1 MPEVWLKIGFRPM
14 AAHFQVCAGNQSLQ
28 QCIHCLCVGYL
39 PYKGPPQSKDCLC
52 SRNGLGCLGLPW
64 LGRSPESLWAR
75 RGLDLGKVLDLY
87 RWWLGTGWLTWS
99 QKSIQSGGKGRS
111 KEEWSLCMVGGNPPG
126 GGGSTPP
133 GFGQQDDVFHAP
145 IVGFF
150 ANTGSHIEL
159 N

>member
-1 MPEVWLKIGFRPM
+1 MCRMSPLQRTPCRAKTVFALEMDWVAWDSRGLTGVLRVFDPEGVLTWERSWTSIG
-14 AAHFQVCAGNQSLQ
+14 G
-28 QCIHCLCVGYL
+28 
-39 PYKGPPQSKDCLC
+39 
-52 SRNGLGCLGLPW
+52 GLELGD
-64 LGRSPESLWAR
+64 SPEAKSQSSQVEKGDPKR
-75 RGLDLGKVLDLY
+75 RGLST
-87 RWWLGTGWLTWS
+87 WWG
-99 QKSIQSGGKGRS
+99 
-111 KEEWSLCMVGGNPPG
+111 GGNPPG